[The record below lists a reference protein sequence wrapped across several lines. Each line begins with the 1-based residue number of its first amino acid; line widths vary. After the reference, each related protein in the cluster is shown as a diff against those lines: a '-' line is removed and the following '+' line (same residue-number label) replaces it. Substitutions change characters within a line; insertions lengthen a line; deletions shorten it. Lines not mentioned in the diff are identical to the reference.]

1 MEKFYN
7 MNECF
12 DSPRVKFFFE
22 SENQYL
28 SEDLES
34 IENQMNEWLKEH
46 EKKIKVIDIKYT
58 TTYDGEFNGFSACIF
73 YNLI

>member
-12 DSPRVKFFFE
+12 DSPSVKFFFE

-34 IENQMNEWLKEH
+34 IETQMNEWLKEH

-58 TTYDGEFNGFSACIF
+58 TTYDGESNGFSACIF

>member
-22 SENQYL
+22 SSYEL
-28 SEDLES
+28 KESLDS
-34 IENQMNEWLKEH
+34 IEEQMNEWLKEH

-58 TTYDGEFNGFSACIF
+58 TTYDGDINGFSACIF

>member
-28 SEDLES
+28 SEDLET
-34 IENQMNEWLKEH
+34 IENQMN
-46 EKKIKVIDIKYT
+46 
-58 TTYDGEFNGFSACIF
+58 G
-73 YNLI
+73 

>member
-7 MNECF
+7 INESF

-22 SENQYL
+22 SSNEYL
-28 SEDLES
+28 SEDLDS

-58 TTYDGEFNGFSACIF
+58 TTYDGECNGFSACIF
-73 YNLI
+73 YNLT